1 MVCVLWCQECK
12 LLSTHSILAKTT
24 NKLHF
29 PKYQT
34 KLFLSASHPPVLL
47 VPLLVIPHSLLN
59 PTVHLHTFLPALF
72 MLPTSSSAYF
82 LALFSNAN
90 ILAWASFRSP
100 ASPSCFRWHTLSFWP
115 HRWLDTLHAI
125 WAHKSSCSSCLLLV
139 LLWLTGPVFITYPP
153 FGSAASRWPLQWLRR
168 RVGAPPRRE
177 PSRDWGGLTGSSP
190 RSTRLLLPVAACT
203 DGVPPGTAALEQWQE
218 IKMKSER

>member
-1 MVCVLWCQECK
+1 MPRMQTFIHPFNPGKRQRINSISQNIK
-12 LLSTHSILAKTT
+12 LNCSFPHPIPPFFWSHCLLFRTLFSTPPCIYIHSFQPFSCCLP
-24 NKLHF
+24 H
-29 PKYQT
+29 
-34 KLFLSASHPPVLL
+34 
-47 VPLLVIPHSLLN
+47 PLL
-59 PTVHLHTFLPALF
+59 TF
-72 MLPTSSSAYF
+72 S
-82 LALFSNAN
+82 ALFSNAN

-115 HRWLDTLHAI
+115 HRWLGTLHAI
-125 WAHKSSCSSCLLLV
+125 WAHKSSCPSCLLLV

-153 FGSAASRWPLQWLRR
+153 FGSAASRWPLRWLRR

-190 RSTRLLLPVAACT
+190 RSTRPLLPVAACT